1 MIKVFPEIFLL
12 PSPCE
17 KVIHNSLEKHEIKL
31 FVKRDDLIHHEISGN
46 KYRKLKYNLE
56 YILNNN
62 ISSIIT
68 FGGAY
73 SNHLYATAALCNY
86 YGLQSYGV
94 VRGDGLDPDNPTL
107 QFCIKNGM
115 TLHFV
120 CREEYR
126 NKNNSSVVKK
136 IIAQYNS
143 AYVIPEGGSN
153 QLSLLGVEE
162 IWSELSVQLDK
173 TPDYL
178 FCAIGTGTTIAGLL
192 KSAPDKCKLLGF
204 PVLKTNHLEK
214 EVLTLAGENKKGNL
228 SCHMD
233 YHFGGYAKTTDQL
246 RNFIKEFE
254 AQTGIPIDTVYNA
267 KALYGFFDLVEKG
280 LITKGSTIVWLH
292 TGGLQG
298 NDGMQYMISKKQ
310 D

>member
-1 MIKVFPEIFLL
+1 MKKVFPEIFLL

-31 FVKRDDLIHHEISGN
+31 YVKRDDLIHPEISGN

-86 YGLQSYGV
+86 YGLQSYGI

-153 QLSLLGVEE
+153 QLALLGVEE
-162 IWSELSVQLDK
+162 IWGELSVQLEK

-192 KSAPDKCKLLGF
+192 KSAPDKC
-204 PVLKTNHLEK
+204 
-214 EVLTLAGENKKGNL
+214 
-228 SCHMD
+228 
-233 YHFGGYAKTTDQL
+233 
-246 RNFIKEFE
+246 
-254 AQTGIPIDTVYNA
+254 
-267 KALYGFFDLVEKG
+267 
-280 LITKGSTIVWLH
+280 
-292 TGGLQG
+292 
-298 NDGMQYMISKKQ
+298 
-310 D
+310 